1 MTAIGD
7 IEGVGPAMEMK
18 FREIGIT
25 STEALLTAGG
35 TAQQREALAAST
47 GISAS
52 KISRWVNHADLFRL
66 RGVGGQYSEL
76 LEAAGVDSVPELAQR
91 NAANLAA
98 KMAEVNAEK
107 KLTLVTP
114 TEAMVAGWV
123 AEAKTLPRMVHH

>member
-7 IEGVGPAMEMK
+7 IEGVGPAMELK

-25 STEALLTAGG
+25 SAEALLTAGG

-107 KLTLVTP
+107 KLTRVTP

>member
-7 IEGVGPAMEMK
+7 IEGVGPAMELK

-25 STEALLTAGG
+25 SAEGLLTAGG

-107 KLTLVTP
+107 KLTRVTP